1 MIGPGLRGRE
11 RAGRYLRSGAAR
23 RTQGAPFAAR
33 RRSPQMRVAYAVA
46 LLAPAA
52 FLGVVS
58 RAGVGMSAAWL
69 LLGAVGALVVRAPD
83 SGLSVAVWLGLGIMW
98 SAVPEPSWLVLP
110 AAAVAVLGHCATAY
124 LAGAPRDAVVES
136 TLLRRWLGRIGVGFT
151 VTCAVWV
158 LAAAV
163 GGAAIPGSVMLTT
176 AVLAGVAVWAL
187 AVKGRD
193 ISPGR

>member
-1 MIGPGLRGRE
+1 
-11 RAGRYLRSGAAR
+11 
-23 RTQGAPFAAR
+23 
-33 RRSPQMRVAYAVA
+33 
-46 LLAPAA
+46 
-52 FLGVVS
+52 
-58 RAGVGMSAAWL
+58 MSAAWL

-98 SAVPEPSWLVLP
+98 SAVPEPCWLVLP

-136 TLLRRWLGRIGVGFT
+136 TLLRRWLGRIGVVFT